1 MMLKSAEF
9 HVTLDKLLSVPGSIE
24 PVSRPFGS
32 QLEELT
38 LQHCTGT
45 MVHIIK
51 NVANRTNLS
60 VLSRTLGT
68 GKNI

>member
-1 MMLKSAEF
+1 MLKSAEF

-51 NVANRTNLS
+51 KCGEQNKPFRAEQNFRH
-60 VLSRTLGT
+60 R
-68 GKNI
+68 